1 MTIQDFKY
9 ALSKSSILTCCWLA
23 TQLVLLSS
31 LTSHAKQPPWKQ
43 IWQDEFNGNKLDD
56 KKWEIFVGN
65 KPHNNERQ
73 AYVASR
79 VSVADGNLVLTA
91 DDTPHEGKPYSSG
104 KVVSRWAKQYGR
116 WEVRAKLPS
125 TRGTWPAIWILPDWR
140 KHPWPSQGEIDI
152 MENRGDKP
160 FQVSSAFHYGS
171 RQPYK
176 HDFKVKPYT
185 EQIESKPVSYHADFH
200 VYAAE
205 WEKREIRFF
214 VDGDNFWTLRDK
226 DVDGFLSQQTAP
238 MQVILNLAIGG
249 EFVKQA
255 QPDETSVWP
264 QRMLVDYVRVYEQ
277 ATSAAPPNEEK
288 SATKGKADETGSSN
302 H

>member
-1 MTIQDFKY
+1 MTIQFFKY
-9 ALSKSSILTCCWLA
+9 APSQHSILTCCWLA
-23 TQLVLLSS
+23 AQLFLLGFQ
-31 LTSHAKQPPWKQ
+31 TTHAKQPTWKQ
-43 IWQDEFNGNKLDD
+43 IWQDEFTGTELSE
-56 KKWEIFVGN
+56 KKWEIFVGS
-65 KPHNNERQ
+65 KPHNNEQQ
-73 AYVASR
+73 AYIASR
-79 VSVADGNLVLTA
+79 VHVADGNLVLTA

-104 KVVSRWAKQYGR
+104 KVVSRWAQQYGR

-176 HDFKVKPYT
+176 HDFKYKPYSKQV
-185 EQIESKPVSYHADFH
+185 EGKPVNYHADFH

-214 VDGDNFWTLRDK
+214 VDGENFWTLRDE

-249 EFVKQA
+249 DFVKQA

-264 QRMLVDYVRVYEQ
+264 QRMLVDYVRVYERKASLEASKEGQ
-277 ATSAAPPNEEK
+277 RDKEEE
-288 SATKGKADETGSSN
+288 SRKAGS
-302 H
+302 